1 MAIKD
6 FVTSLVNRLT
16 SYLQSRAVQP
26 TSLPQKLP
34 TLPVSTSD
42 GLATSSP
49 SLDNTV
55 KVYSPSPTNMPPKIV
70 LLAKAI
76 NLYEGNGPK
85 DRATRNNNPGNCR
98 YSSVGYLAKY
108 GKVGKDK
115 DGFAIFAS
123 PALGWLYLEN
133 LLLNWAKTSRKDWT
147 ILELMK
153 SYAPSADNNDPV
165 AYARFLRSRLGVD
178 ATTKL
183 SELLK

>member
-1 MAIKD
+1 MCN
-6 FVTSLVNRLT
+6 L
-16 SYLQSRAVQP
+16 
-26 TSLPQKLP
+26 
-34 TLPVSTSD
+34 
-42 GLATSSP
+42 
-49 SLDNTV
+49 
-55 KVYSPSPTNMPPKIV
+55 NMPPKIT

-76 NLYEGNGPK
+76 NLYEGNGLK

-123 PALGWLYLEN
+123 PSIGWMYLEN
-133 LLLNWAKTSRKDWT
+133 MLLNWAKGARKEWT

-165 AYARFLRSRLGVD
+165 AYAKFLRSRLGVE

-183 SELLK
+183 KDLLK